1 MSDLF
6 TALSR
11 PVAQLAS
18 ICFDRLVGH
27 RLAHGDGVPVTVDDV
42 DAAWLTAVLQPAAP
56 GVRVASVERMGGHSG
71 TTTRERLRVRSGPGE
86 SGAVAPEALFLKI
99 TPPGLG
105 TRFFMELFDLGRTE
119 VEFYRCVAGA
129 LPVKVPRVYCAR
141 RARRG
146 GRFVLLLEDLEASGC
161 RIASHESPVS
171 LAEARA
177 VVTALARLHA
187 EFWQSPRFA
196 ADLAWLRTGGDGP
209 HKGLEWWLAARSN
222 APALAKFGDVV
233 PAAVRSNAHR
243 IHEHRA
249 ELEAHWAAGPQTLLH
264 GDPHAGNLYF
274 DGDEAG
280 FFDWQV
286 AQVGPGLRDLSYFL
300 INSVETRMRRDHEGE
315 LIELYLATLVDGGVD
330 APAFDSAWEEHRL
343 FALYAWI
350 AISVTAAVSNLQ
362 PRAVVQRAVERT
374 GTALDDLASL
384 DALDALVRL

>member
-1 MSDLF
+1 MF
-6 TALSR
+6 AAIVRTIG
-11 PVAQLAS
+11 QLAW
-18 ICFDRLVGH
+18 ICFDRLAGR
-27 RLAHGDGVPVTVDDV
+27 RLARTDGVPVTVDDV
-42 DAAWLTAVLQPAAP
+42 DAAWLTAALQPAAP
-56 GVRVASVERMGGHSG
+56 GVRVARVERMGGHSG
-71 TTTRERLRVRSGPGE
+71 TTTRERLRVVSDPTERS
-86 SGAVAPEALFLKI
+86 AVAPEALFLKI

-105 TRFFMELFDLGRTE
+105 TRLFTTLFDLGRTE
-119 VEFYRCVAGA
+119 VEFYLAVADA

-141 RARRG
+141 RSRRG

-161 RIASHESPVS
+161 RFASHESPVS

-187 EFWQSPRFA
+187 VFWQSPRLTG
-196 ADLAWLRTGGDGP
+196 DLAWLRTSGGGP
-209 HKGLEWWLAARSN
+209 NKALEWWLAARSN

-233 PAAVRSNAHR
+233 SAAVRANAHR

-286 AQVGPGLRDLSYFL
+286 AQAGPGLRDLSYFL
-300 INSVETRMRRDHEGE
+300 INSVETRMRRDHERE
-315 LIELYLATLVDGGVD
+315 FVELYLATLVEGGVD
-330 APAFDSAWEEHRL
+330 APDFDNAWEEHRL

-350 AISVTAAVSNLQ
+350 AISVTAAVSGLQ
-362 PRAVVQRAVERT
+362 PRGVVQRAVERT
-374 GTALDDLASL
+374 GTALDDLGSL
-384 DALDALVRL
+384 DALDALVGR